1 MNEELKTM
9 SRLQFLYEFK
19 LRGYQSACDV
29 SSTVL
34 GRASV
39 VDPVLLVI
47 VIMILNYDD
56 TEVKW

>member
-1 MNEELKTM
+1 MP
-9 SRLQFLYEFK
+9 
-19 LRGYQSACDV
+19 DV

-34 GRASV
+34 ARASV

-47 VIMILNYDD
+47 VIMILNYDE